1 MPPSDR
7 PAQPTDAEQ
16 VLARLRPLL
25 AALGKSEADL
35 DRWRQAGLALTT
47 YRTPDGDRLIDPS
60 ALLDA
65 LAETPT
71 AVRS

>member
-1 MPPSDR
+1 VS
-7 PAQPTDAEQ
+7 EQ
-16 VLARLRPLL
+16 RTRRRCGG
-25 AALGKSEADL
+25 LGKTDADL

-65 LAETPT
+65 LTETAT